1 MDTSPRLVSVRKAK
15 LVMPVMG
22 QPDKALITVD
32 GFQVCVPNSMKIK
45 TGDLVLLFRANTFLP
60 ASTPEFVNLQPQ
72 TEYNGE
78 SGFVIHPSAPLK
90 VNGKVQPVFNGL
102 VVPVSEFP
110 VVAMHIRENMRNF
123 KDDEALCNALRNTN
137 TFQTYLNVMDYHPPN
152 RSISQSHT
160 SPNGSASEDNINNN
174 NQSLGLQAF
183 PSPKPLSQNSHTS
196 SESYSP
202 HSIIGFRPYFC
213 TKLDMIN
220 MQDIQSL
227 FYGTKSDAQYSVT
240 TFMVGSPM
248 SVYFVRNNSRHIN
261 AVKRAMVLPN
271 GRMGV
276 CSRTLDLHESTSTS
290 TTTTTTNTQF
300 PLHWALVKKLGLP
313 ASLNALNR
321 SIVVHGVLVG
331 SSIRDNYEGMAPGQH
346 DFFAYAI
353 VDVDAPNDHTLAVGQ
368 MAPTGPTT
376 WKVLTDRLGLKTVP
390 LQEDKVTLGALA
402 EDHEGLLAL
411 ADGPGWFVE
420 KRAGLVFRN
429 VKTGRAFKVMSKAYV
444 ERYGESSIRN
454 DTQSWGWHKM
464 E

>member
-1 MDTSPRLVSVRKAK
+1 MNTSPRLVSVRKAK

-45 TGDLVLLFRANTFLP
+45 AGDLVLLFRANTFLP
-60 ASTPEFVNLQPQ
+60 ASTPEFVDLQPQ

-78 SGFVIHPSAPLK
+78 SGFVIYPSAPLK

-123 KDDEALCNALRNTN
+123 RDEEALCNALRNTN
-137 TFQTYLNVMDYHPPN
+137 TFQTYLNVMEYRPAN
-152 RSISQSHT
+152 RSISQSHA
-160 SPNGSASEDNINNN
+160 SSSHHGSASEDNYD
-174 NQSLGLQAF
+174 SHLLGLQAF
-183 PSPKPLSQNSHTS
+183 PSPKPLSRDGHPTS
-196 SESYSP
+196 SSDSHSS

-220 MQDIQSL
+220 MQDIKSL
-227 FYGTKSDAQYSVT
+227 FYGAKSDAHYSIT

-248 SVYFVRNNSRHIN
+248 SVYFVRNTSRHMN
-261 AVKRAMVLPN
+261 AVKRAMALPN

-276 CSRTLDLHESTSTS
+276 CSRTLDLHE
-290 TTTTTTNTQF
+290 NNKQY
-300 PLHWALVKKLGLP
+300 PLHWGLVKRLGLP
-313 ASLNALNR
+313 AALNR
-321 SIVVHGVLVG
+321 LNRSVVVHGVLVG
-331 SSIRDNYEGMAPGQH
+331 SSIRDNYEGMARPGQH
-346 DFFAYAI
+346 EFFAYAI
-353 VDVDAPNDHTLAVGQ
+353 VDIDAPNDNTLSVGQ

-376 WKVLTDRLGLKTVP
+376 WNVLTDKLGLKTVP
-390 LQEDKVTLGALA
+390 LQEDNATLSELA
-402 EDHEGLLAL
+402 EDHDGLMAL

-429 VKTGRAFKVMSKAYV
+429 VKTGRGFKVMSKAYI
-444 ERYGESSIRN
+444 ERCGENSIRN
-454 DTQSWGWHKM
+454 DTQSSGWHKM